1 MSTISDALKKA
12 QQKREYEKE
21 FESLDRPEP
30 LQRDAL
36 RSKKEKPKKRS
47 YAKVTLTLLIVMSLF
62 GGTFLFTSE
71 PEFMEKLPN
80 VLDRLNEFELPFSLF
95 SQQESVSLT
104 ALEER
109 SVPFKDA
116 NDFPAQTVLTLHR
129 SRMLSPTAT
138 GPVPTLSGIMFIMD
152 DPRAVL
158 NGKTRFAGDTV
169 AGYLIKEIHEDRV
182 LLNNGKNDITLRLE

>member
-21 FESLDRPEP
+21 FEDLDKPEP
-30 LQRDAL
+30 LRRTEL
-36 RSKKEKPKKRS
+36 KESKQKPKKRS
-47 YAKVTLTLLIVMSLF
+47 SAKVTITFFIILMLF

-71 PEFMEKLPN
+71 PGFLENFPDLI
-80 VLDRLNEFELPFSLF
+80 DRLREFELPSSLF
-95 SQQESVSLT
+95 GQQETLRLT
-104 ALEER
+104 ALDER

-116 NDFPAQTVLTLHR
+116 NNLPPQTVLTLHR

-158 NGKTRFAGDTV
+158 NGKTRFQGDTV
-169 AGYLIKEIHEDRV
+169 GGYLVKEISEDMV
-182 LLNNGKNDITLRLE
+182 VINNGKDDITLRLE